1 MEAVETAAA
10 AVATCT
16 IGEATAAVEAELEAE
31 RSAFLARFLNAAAN
45 EEFFSL
51 LEAVEAATVDDP
63 TAVGGG
69 VGRLMDGAGEVTTF
83 LVCVVATIV
92 EEPRPANGSQEDM
105 TGRS

>member
-1 MEAVETAAA
+1 MEAVETA

-51 LEAVEAATVDDP
+51 LEAVEAAATVDDP

-83 LVCVVATIV
+83 LVCVVATMV